1 MKKFLSVVCLAVLFV
16 GCGSEANAD
25 SCPNIEVQIG
35 SGSKYCF
42 NGSNRANCVV
52 VQSKEDNLQIN
63 NLIINRGNCGYG
75 KYWTGGHGY
84 YDNKMDYSGTKTDEE
99 KIKQRELNEKGLH
112 PFFRN
117 PWNFGRRDW
126 VGMNCNWQS
135 VLEVTLETNK
145 GTCTYKFNQK

>member
-1 MKKFLSVVCLAVLFV
+1 MKKFLSVVCLAALY
-16 GCGSEANAD
+16 GCGANAD

-35 SGSKYCF
+35 SGPKYCF
-42 NGSNRANCVV
+42 NGGNNRTNCVV

-63 NLIINRGNCGYG
+63 NLIINRGNCGYA

-84 YDNKMDYSGTKTDEE
+84 YDYKVDYSGTKTDEE
-99 KIKQRELNEKGLH
+99 KIKQRGLKEKDLH

-135 VLEVTLETNK
+135 VLEVTIETNK